1 MDDPYAPPHTELKPP
16 PESPYSMRFWRNGLL
31 YYNGV
36 QLFLTVAV
44 VALTW
49 PKSRFF
55 FYERNLGAYVG
66 FAITANLLYC
76 SVIVVEIVL
85 LVPLLRPH
93 ADIIRHI
100 VLVLG
105 ILIACFLNFGI
116 LFGLLFSEFDSD

>member
-1 MDDPYAPPHTELKPP
+1 M
-16 PESPYSMRFWRNGLL
+16 
-31 YYNGV
+31 
-36 QLFLTVAV
+36 
-44 VALTW
+44 
-49 PKSRFF
+49 
-55 FYERNLGAYVG
+55 
-66 FAITANLLYC
+66 TANLLYC

-116 LFGLLFSEFDSD
+116 LFGLLFSEFDGD